1 MEKRLLTVSEVAEE
15 LGVSKSFAYKL
26 IKQLNAELKEQ
37 GFITVAGRVN
47 RQYFYEKLYG
57 AEKK

>member
-47 RQYFYEKLYG
+47 RHYFYEKLYG